1 MPKVNWGYGQPEDS
15 LFREMNV
22 LMRQYDNAGVKLPQE
37 IRKYREHIADIYQ
50 QYNIKG
56 QFAKNDI
63 FPRGAA
69 LDKLNP
75 GIRDEL
81 LSIAESMRDNDYVYN
96 IDDYKAYLDILRE
109 NKFEKWN
116 VTTVNDVIKRL
127 DYLKNA
133 VDDEVIKHVL
143 SSNQLLD
150 LYDVAHVNGISNDEL
165 FEIILDKYKDSE
177 KKGDTLHKLIYK
189 SIQDMSIE
197 EEAEKPV
204 KFGDN
209 TGGFSKEMT
218 DHVNDIRLP
227 RSPEFT
233 GTRKGPKKR

>member
-1 MPKVNWGYGQPEDS
+1 MPKVNLSYGSETDQ
-15 LFREMNV
+15 LFRDMNV
-22 LMRQYDNAGVKLPQE
+22 LMQQYDRAGVRMPNE
-37 IRKYREHIADIYQ
+37 IRKHREKIANIYQ

-69 LDKLNP
+69 IDKLNP

-81 LSIAESMRDNDYVYN
+81 YSIAEGMMDSKYVYN
-96 IDDYKAYLDILRE
+96 LKDYENYLDILRD

-116 VTTVNDVIKRL
+116 VTTVNDVIERL
-127 DYLKNA
+127 DYLKNS
-133 VDDEVIKHVL
+133 VDDEVIKNIL
-143 SSNQLLD
+143 SSDQLLD
-150 LYDVAHVNGISNDEL
+150 LYDVAHVNGISDDEL
-165 FEIILDKYKDSE
+165 FEIISDKYNDSE
-177 KKGDTLHKLIYK
+177 KTGDTLHKLIYK

-209 TGGFSKEMT
+209 TGSFSKEMA

-227 RSPEFT
+227 RGPEMS
-233 GTRKGPKKR
+233 GNRKGPKKR